1 MVNSPLQSLDFHI
14 AMPSGIVR
22 VGKVGGAMESNTA
35 KASIGTVLA
44 GGLGVAVYA
53 VTLQAGSHTDG
64 RIVLATGNTHYQQLA
79 ETYRPE
85 LERYGVRLEFRDM
98 EGFATLKA
106 LVDDKSEINA
116 GFVKGGLVGSM
127 QGRLATEKAK
137 GRHVEYAK
145 LQSLGRLFYE
155 PIWVFT
161 RADTP
166 LQSLRDLNGKR
177 IMLGT
182 RDSGSRRIA
191 TQLLRANGIN
201 LVRDDPKLI
210 SEELSADARELLQG
224 TADAAI
230 LILPADDDKIQS
242 LLHVPAIRLMDFS
255 AEAEAYD
262 NRFPALT
269 KLVIRTGS
277 VEFQPLVPSADITLL
292 ATSVALVVKPEL
304 DASLASLLTQAIMNN
319 PKPGFD
325 KNGDPVLFYKPGEFP
340 SPSDPEFEVP
350 KEARQIYK
358 TNELPFLLRLVAPFN
373 KRIGLPYNIT
383 AYTSAHAAKLVL
395 LIPALAVLV
404 PLMRYLPV
412 AYAWNVR
419 RRLLYWYRQL
429 KALERS
435 LDSGGAKYD
444 LAAHQ
449 AEIERIDSHVRRLRV
464 PLYFSSQLYD
474 LRGHIDLVRHRI
486 AERPPQE
493 VRIAAE

>member
-1 MVNSPLQSLDFHI
+1 
-14 AMPSGIVR
+14 
-22 VGKVGGAMESNTA
+22 MESNTA

-85 LERYGVRLEFRDM
+85 LERYGVRLEFRDI

-127 QGRLATEKAK
+127 QGRLASEKAK

-201 LVRDDPKLI
+201 LARDDPKLI
-210 SEELSADARELLQG
+210 SEELSADAHELLQG
-224 TADAAI
+224 TADAAM

-255 AEAEAYD
+255 AEGEAYD

-269 KLVIRTGS
+269 KLVMRTGS
-277 VEFQPLVPSADITLL
+277 VEFQPLIPTADITLL

-449 AEIERIDSHVRRLRV
+449 AEVERIDSHVRRLRV

>member
-1 MVNSPLQSLDFHI
+1 
-14 AMPSGIVR
+14 
-22 VGKVGGAMESNTA
+22 MESNTA
-35 KASIGTVLA
+35 KATIGTVLA
-44 GGLGVAVYA
+44 GGLGFAVYA
-53 VTLQAGSHTDG
+53 VTLQAGSHSDG
-64 RIVLATGNTHYQQLA
+64 RIIMATGNPHYQQLA
-79 ETYRPE
+79 ETLRPE
-85 LERYGVRLEFRDM
+85 LERNGVRLEFRDM

-106 LVDDKSEINA
+106 LVDDKSGVNA

-127 QGRLATEKAK
+127 QGRLASEKAK
-137 GRHVEYAK
+137 GRHVDYAK

-166 LQSLRDLNGKR
+166 LQSLRDLDGKR
-177 IMLGT
+177 VMVGT

-191 TQLLRANGIN
+191 TQLLRANGISV
-201 LVRDDPKLI
+201 VRDDPKFI
-210 SEELSADARELLQG
+210 NEELSADAAELLQG
-224 TADAAI
+224 KADAAI
-230 LILPADDDKIQS
+230 LVVPADTDKIQS
-242 LLHVPAIRLMDFS
+242 LLHVPMIRLMDFS
-255 AEAEAYD
+255 AEADAYD
-262 NRFPALT
+262 NRFPAIT
-269 KLVIRTGS
+269 KLVMRTGS
-277 VEFQPLVPSADITLL
+277 VEFRPLIPSADITLL
-292 ATSVALVVKPEL
+292 ATSVALVVRPDL
-304 DASLASLLTQAIMNN
+304 DSTLASLLTQALINN

-325 KNGDPVLFYKPGEFP
+325 KNGDPVLFYKAGEFP
-340 SPSDPEFEVP
+340 SASDPEFEVP

-358 TNELPFLLRLVAPFN
+358 SNELPFVLRLIAPFN
-373 KRIGLPYNIT
+373 QRIGLPYSVT

-404 PLMRYLPV
+404 PLIRFLPT

-444 LAAHQ
+444 LPAHQ
-449 AEIERIDSHVRRLRV
+449 AEIERIDGHVRRLRV

-486 AERPPQE
+486 AERPPQNM
-493 VRIAAE
+493 RIAAE

>member
-1 MVNSPLQSLDFHI
+1 
-14 AMPSGIVR
+14 
-22 VGKVGGAMESNTA
+22 MESNTA

-166 LQSLRDLNGKR
+166 LRSLRDLNAKR

-224 TADAAI
+224 TADAGI

-269 KLVIRTGS
+269 KLVMRTGS
-277 VEFQPLVPSADITLL
+277 VEFQPLIPSADITLL

-304 DASLASLLTQAIMNN
+304 DASLASLLTQAMMNN

-383 AYTSAHAAKLVL
+383 AYTSAHASKLIL

-449 AEIERIDSHVRRLRV
+449 AEVERIDSHVRRLRV

>member
-1 MVNSPLQSLDFHI
+1 
-14 AMPSGIVR
+14 
-22 VGKVGGAMESNTA
+22 MESNTA

-44 GGLGVAVYA
+44 GGLGFAVYA

-64 RIVLATGNTHYQQLA
+64 RIVLATSNAHYQQLA

-85 LERYGVRLEFRDM
+85 LEHNGVRLQFRNLGGSD
-98 EGFATLKA
+98 TLKA

-127 QGRLATEKAK
+127 QGRLATENAK
-137 GRHVEYAK
+137 GRHEKYSK

-166 LQSLRDLNGKR
+166 LQSLRDLHDKR
-177 IMLGT
+177 VMVGT
-182 RDSGSRRIA
+182 KDSGSRRIA
-191 TQLLRANGIN
+191 RQLLKANGIDKDS
-201 LVRDDPKLI
+201 VFI
-210 SEELSADARELLQG
+210 EQELSADAGELLQG
-224 TADAAI
+224 EADAAI
-230 LILPADDDKIQS
+230 LILPADTDKIQA
-242 LLHVPAIRLMDFS
+242 LLRVPAIRLMDFS
-255 AEAEAYD
+255 AEGEAYD

-269 KLVIRTGS
+269 KLVMRTGS
-277 VEFQPLVPSADITLL
+277 VEFQPLIPSADITLL

-304 DASLASLLTQAIMNN
+304 DASLASLLTQAIINN
-319 PKPGFD
+319 PKSGFD
-325 KNGDPVLFYKPGEFP
+325 KNGDPVLFYKAGEFP

-383 AYTSAHAAKLVL
+383 AYTNAHAAKLVL
-395 LIPALAVLV
+395 LIPVLAVLV
-404 PLMRYLPV
+404 PLIRFLPV

-449 AEIERIDSHVRRLRV
+449 AEIERIDSRVRRLRV
-464 PLYFSSQLYD
+464 PLFFSSQLYD

>member
-1 MVNSPLQSLDFHI
+1 
-14 AMPSGIVR
+14 MPAGIVR
-22 VGKVGGAMESNTA
+22 AGKVGGAMESNTA

-85 LERYGVRLEFRDM
+85 LERNGVRLEFRDM

-166 LQSLRDLNGKR
+166 LRS
-177 IMLGT
+177 
-182 RDSGSRRIA
+182 
-191 TQLLRANGIN
+191 
-201 LVRDDPKLI
+201 
-210 SEELSADARELLQG
+210 LQG
-224 TADAAI
+224 PQRQTHHARHPRQRFAAHCDPAPAAPTGLILCETIPSSSARSCRRTPANCCRARRTQAI

-269 KLVIRTGS
+269 KLVMRTGS
-277 VEFQPLVPSADITLL
+277 VEFQPLIPSADITLL

-304 DASLASLLTQAIMNN
+304 DASLASLLTQAMMNN

-383 AYTSAHAAKLVL
+383 AYTSAHASKLVL

-449 AEIERIDSHVRRLRV
+449 AEVERIDSHVRRLRV

>member
-1 MVNSPLQSLDFHI
+1 MV
-14 AMPSGIVR
+14 
-22 VGKVGGAMESNTA
+22 
-35 KASIGTVLA
+35 
-44 GGLGVAVYA
+44 
-53 VTLQAGSHTDG
+53 
-64 RIVLATGNTHYQQLA
+64 
-79 ETYRPE
+79 
-85 LERYGVRLEFRDM
+85 
-98 EGFATLKA
+98 
-106 LVDDKSEINA
+106 
-116 GFVKGGLVGSM
+116 
-127 QGRLATEKAK
+127 
-137 GRHVEYAK
+137 
-145 LQSLGRLFYE
+145 
-155 PIWVFT
+155 
-161 RADTP
+161 
-166 LQSLRDLNGKR
+166 
-177 IMLGT
+177 GT
-182 RDSGSRRIA
+182 RDSGSRRIVS
-191 TQLLRANGIN
+191 QLMRANGIGRDAAS
-201 LVRDDPKLI
+201 LVN
-210 SEELSADARELLQG
+210 EELSADAAELLQG
-224 TADAAI
+224 KADAAI
-230 LILPADDDKIQS
+230 LILPADSDKIQA
-242 LLHVPAIRLMDFS
+242 LLHVQSIRLMDFS
-255 AEAEAYD
+255 AEADAYD

-269 KLVIRTGS
+269 KLVMRTGS
-277 VEFQPLVPSADITLL
+277 VEFQPLIPSADITLL
-292 ATSVALVVKPEL
+292 ATSVALVIRPSL

-325 KNGDPVLFYKPGEFP
+325 KNGDPVLFYKAGEFP
-340 SPSDPEFEVP
+340 SASDPEFEVP

-404 PLMRYLPV
+404 PLIRFLPV

-449 AEIERIDSHVRRLRV
+449 AEVERIDSHVRRLRV

>member
-1 MVNSPLQSLDFHI
+1 
-14 AMPSGIVR
+14 
-22 VGKVGGAMESNTA
+22 MESNTA

-166 LQSLRDLNGKR
+166 LQSLRDLNAKR

-269 KLVIRTGS
+269 KLVMRTGS
-277 VEFQPLVPSADITLL
+277 VEFQPLIPSADITLL

-304 DASLASLLTQAIMNN
+304 DASLASLLTQAMMNN

-383 AYTSAHAAKLVL
+383 AYTSAHASKLVL

-449 AEIERIDSHVRRLRV
+449 AEVERIDSHVRRLRV